1 MHEIIINTHVHTYL
15 SDGHATYQEI
25 ANAAVEA
32 GINGVIITDHNVF
45 VQRKEGF
52 YSHNEK
58 KVVILSG
65 QEIHDQYRNPQK
77 NHLLVFQPKMDYSI
91 FAQNPSQLIQKI
103 KTSGALSF
111 IAHPVDP
118 ELKVIGEPNIS
129 WEDWN
134 ISGFT
139 GIELWNGF
147 SEIKFRSHNF
157 FQLLFYV
164 LFPDYLTKQPLPAT
178 LKLWDSLLA
187 DNKCC
192 VAIGGSDAHAIQK
205 RVLGLHKVIFP
216 YTHHFR
222 AINNHLLLN
231 EPLSLEIAVARKQIL
246 QAFKNGNLFIGYD
259 KPYPTKGFR
268 FYGQGLNQTFQIG
281 DKIDIGDGITLQI
294 NLPIATECNLL
305 RNGEIVKSWTG
316 TTNCTYITKIPG
328 IYRVEANIQY
338 RGSRRGWIYTNP
350 IVAG

>member
-25 ANAAVEA
+25 ANAAMEV
-32 GINGVIITDHNVF
+32 GIDGVIITDHNVF

-52 YSHNEK
+52 YTNNDK
-58 KVVILSG
+58 RVVIFSG

-77 NHLLVFQPKMDYSI
+77 NHLLVFQPKMDYSL
-91 FAQNPSQLIQKI
+91 FAQNPSQLIQKV
-103 KTSGALSF
+103 KSTGGLTF
-111 IAHPVDP
+111 LAHPVDP

-134 ISGFT
+134 VSEYT

-147 SEIKFRSHNF
+147 SEIKFRSHNY

-164 LFPDYLTKQPLPAT
+164 LFPNYLTKQPLPST

-187 DNKCC
+187 VNPSC
-192 VAIGGSDAHAIQK
+192 VAIGGSDAHALHK
-205 RVLGLHKVIFP
+205 SVLWLHKVIFP
-216 YTHHFR
+216 YAYHFR

-231 EPLSLEIAVARKQIL
+231 EPLSLELGVARKQIL

-259 KPYPTKGFR
+259 RPYPTKGFR
-268 FYGQGLNQTFQIG
+268 FYGQGLNKTFQIG

-305 RNGEIVKSWTG
+305 RNGEVIKSWSG
-316 TTNCTYITKIPG
+316 TNNCTYITKIPG
-328 IYRVEANIQY
+328 IYRVEVYIQY
-338 RGSRRGWIYTNP
+338 HGSRRGWIYTNP
-350 IVAG
+350 IVAR

>member
-25 ANAAVEA
+25 ADAAIET
-32 GINGVIITDHNVF
+32 GIDGVIITDHNVF

-52 YSHNEK
+52 YSHDDK

-77 NHLLVFQPKMDYSI
+77 NHLLVFQPKIDYSL
-91 FAQNPSQLIQKI
+91 FAQNPFLLIQKI
-103 KTSGALSF
+103 KTTGGLSF

-134 ISGFT
+134 VRGFT

-157 FQLLFYV
+157 LQLLFYV
-164 LFPDYLTKQPLPAT
+164 LFPDYLTMQPLPAT
-178 LKLWDSLLA
+178 MKLWDTLLV
-187 DNKCC
+187 DNPSC
-192 VAIGGSDAHAIQK
+192 VAIGGSDAHALQK
-205 RVLGLHKVIFP
+205 KILWLRKVIFP

-222 AINNHLLLN
+222 AVNNHLLLN
-231 EPLSLEIAVARKQIL
+231 EPLSLDFAVARKQIY

-281 DKIDIGDGITLQI
+281 DKIEIGEGITLQI
-294 NLPIATECNLL
+294 ILPIATECNLL
-305 RNGEIVKSWTG
+305 RNGEVVKSWTG
-316 TTNCTYITKIPG
+316 TNKCTYITKIPG
-328 IYRVEANIQY
+328 IYRVEVYIQY
-338 RGSRRGWIYTNP
+338 HGSRRGWIYTNP
-350 IVAG
+350 IDAR